1 MKVRIVNDKPW
12 FEFNEHETGRLS
24 KAHYLVSVEDALKAS
39 KEILKHYEPESLA
52 VEKFNW
58 KVKDEYVG
66 LLNLLNALSGGA
78 SVDEDDLYLNYSKLS
93 ESYELN
99 SNSEGDNFKTFFTEE
114 EFRAFA
120 EPLNLE
126 KFFEPVKN

>member
-1 MKVRIVNDKPW
+1 MNVSIVNDKPW
-12 FEFNEHETGRLS
+12 FEFKEHETGWVGMT
-24 KAHYLVSVEDALKAS
+24 HMSVGVEEAVKAS

-58 KVKDEYVG
+58 KVKEEYVG
-66 LLNLLNALSGGA
+66 LLNLFNDLSGGA
-78 SVDEDDLYLNYSKLS
+78 SVAEEYHYLNYSKRFG
-93 ESYELN
+93 SYELN
-99 SNSEGDNFKTFFTEE
+99 SNSEGYNFKTFFTEE

>member
-1 MKVRIVNDKPW
+1 MKVSIVNDKPW
-12 FEFNEHETGRLS
+12 FEFKEHETGRLS
-24 KAHYLVSVEDALKAS
+24 KAHYLVSVEEAVKAS

-58 KVKDEYVG
+58 KVKGEYMG
-66 LLNLLNALSGGA
+66 LINLFNDLSGRA
-78 SVDEDDLYLNYSKLS
+78 SLDEDYLYLNYSKRLG
-93 ESYELN
+93 SYELN

>member
-12 FEFNEHETGRLS
+12 FEFKETDRVGMTVVG
-24 KAHYLVSVEDALKAS
+24 VSVEEAVKAP
-39 KEILKHYEPESLA
+39 KEILKHYDPESLA

-58 KVKDEYVG
+58 KVKGEYF
-66 LLNLLNALSGGA
+66 NLLDLYSELVNGSV
-78 SVDEDDLYLNYSKLS
+78 VDEEELYLNYSKRS
-93 ESYELN
+93 ESYDLDTNFE
-99 SNSEGDNFKTFFTEE
+99 EEDNFKTFFTEE

>member
-1 MKVRIVNDKPW
+1 MKVRILNDKPY
-12 FEFNEHETGRLS
+12 FEFYETNRASLTCVG
-24 KAHYLVSVEDALKAS
+24 VSAEDALKAS

-52 VEKFNW
+52 VDKFNW
-58 KVKDEYVG
+58 KVKEEYMG
-66 LLNLLNALSGGA
+66 LLNLFNELVSG
-78 SVDEDDLYLNYSKLS
+78 SPVDEEELFLNYCKCL

-99 SNSEGDNFKTFFTEE
+99 TITEGDSFKTLFTEE
-114 EFRAFA
+114 EFLAFA

>member
-1 MKVRIVNDKPW
+1 MKVHRVNGKPL
-12 FEFNEHETGRLS
+12 FEFKETDRIGMTCV
-24 KAHYLVSVEDALKAS
+24 KASVEDAVKAS

-58 KVKDEYVG
+58 KVKEEYVG
-66 LLNLLNALSGGA
+66 LLNLFNDLSGGA
-78 SVDEDDLYLNYSKLS
+78 SVDEDELYLNYSKLS

-99 SNSEGDNFKTFFTEE
+99 SNSEGGNFKTFFTEE

>member
-1 MKVRIVNDKPW
+1 MNVSIVNDKPW
-12 FEFNEHETGRLS
+12 FEFKEHETGWVGMT
-24 KAHYLVSVEDALKAS
+24 HMSVGVEEAVKAS

-58 KVKDEYVG
+58 KVKEEYVG
-66 LLNLLNALSGGA
+66 LLNLFNDLSGGA
-78 SVDEDDLYLNYSKLS
+78 SVDEDELYLNYSKLS

-99 SNSEGDNFKTFFTEE
+99 SNSEGGNFKTFFTEE

-126 KFFEPVKN
+126 KFFEPFKN

>member
-1 MKVRIVNDKPW
+1 MKVHTVNGKPW
-12 FEFNEHETGRLS
+12 FEFKETDRIGMACV
-24 KAHYLVSVEDALKAS
+24 KASVEDAVKAS

-58 KVKDEYVG
+58 KVKGEYF
-66 LLNLLNALSGGA
+66 NLLDLYSELVNGFTT
-78 SVDEDDLYLNYSKLS
+78 DEDELYLNYSELS

-99 SNSEGDNFKTFFTEE
+99 SNSEGGNFKTFFTEE
-114 EFRAFA
+114 EFLAFA